1 MLKKLNSFVFPLLNK
16 IQSKKIEF
24 PLENIKTIALRP
36 SEIKGET
43 LYSLPLLESLSKKHK
58 LSVLLP
64 DEQDAK
70 YFRRLRTKII
80 RYPKKSGPIAM
91 YRLRNKIKN
100 SYDLLIDLNETNIQV
115 FSYLLKNPIVAS
127 INEAPG
133 VNITARASTKS
144 ITGKYQYLFDLLGFR
159 TLKWKTKALRARRSS
174 KKREKEEIIGI
185 SSDISTQY
193 HGLHK
198 VSAEDSLR
206 KVSKLITK
214 RNDLSAIAFFLEI
227 PQVLLLEEKDP
238 FQPPD
243 SIKVVRYSRKITPK
257 IIGDCLVM

>member
-1 MLKKLNSFVFPLLNK
+1 MFKKLNSVVFPLLNN
-16 IQSKKIEF
+16 IQSKKVEF
-24 PLENIKTIALRP
+24 PLENINKIALRP

-43 LYSLPLLESLSKKHK
+43 LYSLPLVESLSKKHK

-70 YFRRLRTKII
+70 YFRRLRAKII
-80 RYPKKSGPIAM
+80 RYPGKSGPIGM
-91 YRLRNKIKN
+91 YRLRNNIKD
-100 SYDLLIDLNETNIQV
+100 SYDLLVDLNETNIQV

-127 INEAPG
+127 TNEVPG
-133 VNITARASTKS
+133 VNITARAQKKS
-144 ITGKYQYLFDLLGFR
+144 ITGKYQYLIDLLGFSA
-159 TLKWKTKALRARRSS
+159 LKWRTKALRARRYS

-193 HGLHK
+193 HGLHR
-198 VSAEDSLR
+198 VSDEDNLR

-214 RNDLSAIAFFLEI
+214 RNDFSAIAFFLEI
-227 PQVLLLEEKDP
+227 PQVLLLEENDP
-238 FQPPD
+238 FEPPE
-243 SIKVVRYSRKITPK
+243 SIKVVRYSRKITQK

>member
-1 MLKKLNSFVFPLLNK
+1 MLKKLNSIVFPLLNK

-24 PLENIKTIALRP
+24 PLENLNKIVLRP
-36 SEIKGET
+36 SEIKGEA

-64 DEQDAK
+64 EEQDAK
-70 YFRRLRTKII
+70 YFRRLRAKII
-80 RYPKKSGPIAM
+80 RYPGKSGPIGM
-91 YRLRNKIKN
+91 YRLRNKIKD
-100 SYDLLIDLNETNIQV
+100 SYDLFIDLNETNIQV

-133 VNITARASTKS
+133 VNITARAGSKS
-144 ITGKYQYLFDLLGFR
+144 ITGKYQYLIDLLGFPA
-159 TLKWKTKALRARRSS
+159 LKWKTKALRTRRSS

-198 VSAEDSLR
+198 VSDEDGLR
-206 KVSKLITK
+206 KVSTLITK

>member
-1 MLKKLNSFVFPLLNK
+1 MRKKLNSVIFTLLNK
-16 IQSKKIEF
+16 MTTKKIEF

-36 SEIKGET
+36 STIKGET
-43 LYSLPLLESLSKKHK
+43 LYSLPLVESLSKKNK

-64 DEQDAK
+64 NGQDAK
-70 YFRRLRTKII
+70 YFRRLRPKII
-80 RYPKKSGPIAM
+80 RYPEKSGPVGM
-91 YRLRNKIKN
+91 YRLRNTIKD

-127 INEAPG
+127 INDVPG
-133 VNITARASTKS
+133 VNITTRAQKKS
-144 ITGKYQYLFDLLGFR
+144 ITGKYQYLIDLLGFPPV
-159 TLKWKTKALRARRSS
+159 KWKTKAIRARRSS
-174 KKREKEEIIGI
+174 KKRKQEEIIGI
-185 SSDISTQY
+185 SFDISTQY
-193 HGLHK
+193 HGLHR
-198 VSAEDSLR
+198 VSDEDSLR

-214 RNDLSAIAFFLEI
+214 RNELSVIAFFLEI
-227 PQVLLLEEKDP
+227 PQVLLLEEKDI

>member
-1 MLKKLNSFVFPLLNK
+1 MLKKLNSFVFPLLSK
-16 IQSKKIEF
+16 ISSKKIAF

-58 LSVLLP
+58 LSALLP
-64 DEQDAK
+64 DEQDVK
-70 YFRRLRTKII
+70 YFRRLRVKII
-80 RYPKKSGPIAM
+80 SYPEKSGPIGM
-91 YRLRNKIKN
+91 YRLRNKIKD
-100 SYDLLIDLNETNIQV
+100 SYDLFIDLNETNIQI

-127 INEAPG
+127 INDKPG
-133 VNITARASTKS
+133 VNITARAEKKS
-144 ITGKYQYLFDLLGFR
+144 ITGKYEYLIDLLGFPPLR
-159 TLKWKTKALRARRSS
+159 WKTKALRARRSN
-174 KKREKEEIIGI
+174 KKRENEEIIGI
-185 SSDISTQY
+185 SSDIPTQY
-193 HGLHK
+193 HGLHR
-198 VSAEDSLR
+198 VSNEDSLR

-243 SIKVVRYSRKITPK
+243 SIKVVRYSRKITQK